1 MRFFPHRLNGR
12 RYVIATAQATMS
24 CPRHVVADTRG
35 RRWLDVQIRARADD
49 RFLATDRA
57 FVDAHGRILAMA
69 TALGRAAWA
78 DVDARRIAAVHRT
91 RVHFEHSTS
100 PSPRPPEWDTIAQ
113 SRGFERFDEPHRL
126 DFVGHAPDGRP
137 MFMAPAAAI
146 AWCSMQTSARVEG
159 IMLESISTFRSI
171 AHQRALVERKLARG
185 DAIDQVFAVNAVPGY
200 SEHHSGRAIDIG
212 TPGCPALD
220 EAFENTPAFAWLQ
233 QHAER
238 FGFRLSYPRDNR
250 HGVIYEPWHWCFSQ
264 HAPLE
269 STSSP

>member
-1 MRFFPHRLNGR
+1 MLFFPHRLNGR
-12 RYVIATAQATMS
+12 RYVIATAQATTTR
-24 CPRHVVADTRG
+24 PRPVMTDARG

-57 FVDAHGRILAMA
+57 FVDARGRILAMA

-78 DVDARRIAAVHRT
+78 DVDTRRIAAIHRT

-100 PSPRPPEWDTIAQ
+100 PSRRPPEWDTIAQ
-113 SRGFERFDEPHRL
+113 SRGFERIDEPHRL

-185 DAIDQVFAVNAVPGY
+185 DAVDQVFSVNAVPGY

-220 EAFENTPAFAWLQ
+220 EAFEHTPAFAWLQ

-250 HGVIYEPWHWCFSQ
+250 HGVIYEPWHWF
-264 HAPLE
+264 HVE
-269 STSSP
+269 ER